1 MTKKN
6 TSDLFDPALKTSFNQ
21 KFREKRF
28 KTFLELLSKVD
39 SGNPI
44 KILDVGGLEV
54 YWNSMNFIGY
64 NNVHIT
70 LLNLEEVPTKGVN
83 FKSMKGDATNLS
95 MFADKEFDIVFSN
108 SVIEHLFTYENQQKM
123 ANEARRVGKYYYVQ
137 TPNYYFPFEPHW
149 LFPFFQYF
157 PFQLKLFLT
166 MNFNLGHYKKI
177 TDKSLATNIVKEVT
191 LLTEKEMKKLFP
203 EGKLYREY
211 FGGLVKSITMY
222 TTPE

>member
-1 MTKKN
+1 MTKKQ

-28 KTFLELLSKVD
+28 KNFLELLSKVD

-44 KILDVGGLEV
+44 RILDVGGLEV
-54 YWNSMNFIGY
+54 YWDSMNFTGY
-64 NNVHIT
+64 DNVHIT
-70 LLNLEEVPTKGVN
+70 LLNLEEVPTKGAN

-95 MFADKEFDIVFSN
+95 MFKDNEFDIVFSN
-108 SVIEHLFTYENQQKM
+108 SVIEHLYTFENQLKM
-123 ANEARRVGKYYYVQ
+123 ANEARRVGRYYYIQ

-149 LFPFFQYF
+149 LFPLFQYF
-157 PFQLKLFLT
+157 PFRLKLFLT

-177 TDKSLATNIVKEVT
+177 TDRNLATNIVNEVT
-191 LLTEKEMKKLFP
+191 LLTEKEMRKLFP
-203 EGKLYREY
+203 DGKLYREY

-222 TTPE
+222 TSPQ

>member
-1 MTKKN
+1 MAKKN
-6 TSDLFDPALKTSFNQ
+6 TSDRFDPALKTSFNQ

-28 KTFLELLSKVD
+28 NNFLELLSKVD

-64 NNVHIT
+64 DHVHIT
-70 LLNLEEVPTKGVN
+70 LLNLEEVPTKGAN
-83 FKSMKGDATNLS
+83 FTSMKGDATNLS
-95 MFADKEFDIVFSN
+95 MFKDNEFDIVFSN
-108 SVIEHLFTYENQQKM
+108 SVIEHLYTYENQQKM
-123 ANEARRVGKYYYVQ
+123 ANEARRVGRYYYIQ

-149 LFPFFQYF
+149 LFPFFQFF
-157 PFQLKLFLT
+157 PFRLKLFLT

-177 TDKSLATNIVKEVT
+177 TDRNLATNIVNEVK
-191 LLTEKEMKKLFP
+191 LLTEKEMNRLFP
-203 EGKLYREY
+203 DGKLYREY

-222 TTPE
+222 TSPQ